1 MNIIE
6 REIDYRRSNLKRR
19 LEALEETKKCNLSVK
34 KDIDESLLHIHPN
47 TKKAKDLM
55 KIEKYFADSL
65 PKIEKQIINLR
76 GSLRDLNIEK
86 KKIIDRKLEE
96 EKLKIEELE
105 LGTKEEIDAIKD
117 LLKVLENEREHLEI
131 DKKKIIDG
139 RLKEG
144 KLKIEELKLRTKDDI
159 DATKDLLKALET
171 ERERLDDFI

>member
-19 LEALEETKKCNLSVK
+19 LEALEETKKCYLGVK
-34 KDIDESLLHIHPN
+34 KDIDVSLLHIHPN
-47 TKKAKDLM
+47 TNKAKDLM

-65 PKIEKQIINLR
+65 PKIEKQIIILR
-76 GSLRDLNIEK
+76 GSLSDLNTKK

-96 EKLKIEELE
+96 ERLKIEELK
-105 LGTKEEIDAIKD
+105 LGTKEEIDATKD

-131 DKKKIIDG
+131 DKKKIIAR

-144 KLKIEELKLRTKDDI
+144 KLKIEELKLETKEEI

-171 ERERLDDFI
+171 ERESLDDFI